1 MAWSGVVRFFGKS
14 KTKTAAVAPQ
24 GQPVPPVTPPA
35 ALRSPPIKSAAPKRR
50 RTIPLRFW
58 LKFFTGSVLI
68 VSVATLLLFLSYS
81 VRFPD
86 PLNLA
91 HKQHAPVIKILAR
104 DGTQIAS
111 RGTSADY
118 MPLDFIAPHLIQAV
132 ISTEDRRFYE
142 HWGVD
147 PWGLLR
153 AAWINVKAGRFA
165 QGGSTLTQQ
174 LAKNLFLSGER
185 KLGRK
190 VEELTFALW
199 LELRLTKRDILELY
213 LNRVYFGGGAYGVEA
228 ASQRYFSKS
237 VREVSV
243 AEAAVLA
250 GLLKAPSKYSP
261 AANPQAAL
269 ARSHVVLSNMV
280 ATGALSEDEASAAS
294 KNAPGFPTPLQKAI
308 APGLDKGLE
317 YAVEYAIERMPQV
330 RGSGNAEVIVE
341 TTLDARLQA
350 VAHQSVAHHIDTYG
364 ESLHASQASVILMEP
379 SGAIRAL
386 VGGRSYAQSQFN
398 RAVRARRQPGSAF
411 KPVVYLAGVE
421 SGLTPGTIGYDL
433 PLSVKGWSP
442 KNDNGQYKG
451 EMTLRNALA
460 NSVNTIAVRM
470 FLDLPKGRVIAT
482 AKRLGI
488 TSDLRD
494 QPALALGVSEVT
506 LLELTRAYGVLG
518 NGGRMVTPHIIERMR
533 MASGEVLY
541 EHTPPHP
548 ETIVKPAHV
557 AAMNDM
563 LGEVM
568 ATGTGKKAAL
578 KTHPAAGKTGTT
590 QDFRDAWFVGYT
602 AQMTAGVWVGNDDAE
617 PMNRVMGGSLPARIW
632 HDLMEAAHLGEP
644 VIPLPGRVA
653 TDTQGGGSAGVSAT
667 LPHTSVAKMSS
678 D

>member
-1 MAWSGVVRFFGKS
+1 MRFFSKS
-14 KTKTAAVAPQ
+14 KTKPQIAAPQ
-24 GQPVPPVTPPA
+24 AQPPPTVATPA
-35 ALRSPPIKSAAPKRR
+35 SPFTSTAQSKEPKRR
-50 RTIPLRFW
+50 RTVPLGLW
-58 LKFFTGSVLI
+58 LKTILGSALI
-68 VSVATLLLFLSYS
+68 VSAGTLLLFLSYS

-86 PLNLA
+86 PLSLA

-118 MPLDFIAPHLIQAV
+118 MPLDFIAPHLVQAV
-132 ISTEDRRFYE
+132 ISTEDRRFYD

-153 AAWINVKAGRFA
+153 AVWINVRAGRFA

-213 LNRVYFGGGAYGVEA
+213 LNRVYFGGGSYGIEA
-228 ASQRYFSKS
+228 ASQRYFGKS
-237 VREVSV
+237 VRDVSV

-261 AANPQAAL
+261 ASNPQAAL

-280 ATGALSEDEASAAS
+280 TTGALSEDDASAAAS
-294 KNAPGFPTPLQKAI
+294 NAPVFATPPVKALT
-308 APGLDKGLE
+308 AGLDKGFE
-317 YAVEYAIERMPQV
+317 YAIEYAIERMPHV

-350 VAHQSVAHHIDTYG
+350 VAHQSVSHQLDTFG
-364 ESLHASQASVILMEP
+364 DSLNASQASVVLMDT

-398 RAVRARRQPGSAF
+398 RAIRARRQPGSAF
-411 KPVVYLAGVE
+411 KPIVYLAGIE
-421 SGLTPGTIGYDL
+421 SGLTPDTIAYDL

-451 EMTLRNALA
+451 EMTLRTALA

-470 FLDLPKGRVIAT
+470 ALDLPKGRVIAT

-488 TSDLRD
+488 SAELRD
-494 QPALALGVSEVT
+494 HPALALGASEVT

-518 NGGRMVTPHIIERMR
+518 NNGRGVVPRIIERIR
-533 MASGEVLY
+533 LASGEVLY
-541 EHTPPHP
+541 EHTPPKS
-548 ETIVKPAHV
+548 ETIVKSAHV

-568 ATGTGKKAAL
+568 ATGTGKRAAL
-578 KTHPAAGKTGTT
+578 KAHPAAGKTGTT

-602 AQMTAGVWVGNDDAE
+602 AHLTAGVWVGNDDAD

-632 HDLMEAAHLGEP
+632 HELMESAHHGEP
-644 VIPLPGRVA
+644 VIPLLGRVFKS
-653 TDTQGGGSAGVSAT
+653 TQDGGDAEVST
-667 LPHTSVAKMSS
+667 TSTHKSVSKMSS
-678 D
+678 Q

>member
-1 MAWSGVVRFFGKS
+1 MWFFGNS
-14 KTKTAAVAPQ
+14 KTKPETITAPLNSAV
-24 GQPVPPVTPPA
+24 
-35 ALRSPPIKSAAPKRR
+35 PKRR
-50 RTIPLRFW
+50 RAIPLRFW
-58 LKFFTGSVLI
+58 LKLFAGCGLT
-68 VSVATLLLFLSYS
+68 VSAGTLLLFLSYS

-86 PLNLA
+86 PLSLA

-104 DGTQIAS
+104 DGTHLAY

-118 MPLDFIAPHLIQAV
+118 MPLDFISTHLIQAV

-153 AAWINVKAGRFA
+153 AMWTNLKAGRFA

-174 LAKNLFLSGER
+174 LAKNLFLTGER

-213 LNRVYFGGGAYGVEA
+213 LNRVYFGGGAYGIEA
-228 ASQRYFSKS
+228 ASQRYFGKP
-237 VREVSV
+237 VRDVSV

-269 ARSHVVLSNMV
+269 TRSHIVLSNMV
-280 ATGALSEDEASAAS
+280 ATGALNEDEASTAAQ
-294 KNAPGFPTPLQKAI
+294 NPPVFATPPQKAS
-308 APGLDKGLE
+308 AANLDNGFE
-317 YAVEYAIERMPQV
+317 YAVEYAIERMPQI
-330 RGSGNAEVIVE
+330 RGSGNAEVVVE
-341 TTLDARLQA
+341 TTLDARLQT
-350 VAHQSVAHHIDTYG
+350 VAHNSVARHLDTYG
-364 ESLHASQASVILMEP
+364 ESLHVSQASLVLMDA

-398 RAVRARRQPGSAF
+398 RAVKARRQPGSAF
-411 KPVVYLAGVE
+411 KPVIFLAGIE
-421 SGLTPGTIGYDL
+421 TGLTPDSIGYDL

-442 KNDNGQYKG
+442 KNESGQYKG
-451 EMTLRNALA
+451 EMTLRHALA

-470 FLDLPKGRVIAT
+470 YLDLPKGRVIAT

-488 TSDLRD
+488 TSELRD
-494 QPALALGVSEVT
+494 QPALALGASEVT
-506 LLELTRAYGVLG
+506 LLELTRAYGVLA
-518 NGGRMVTPHIIERMR
+518 NAGRSVTPHVIERMR

-541 EHTPPHP
+541 EHTAARSA
-548 ETIVKPAHV
+548 TIVTPDHV
-557 AAMNDM
+557 AAMNNM

-568 ATGTGKKAAL
+568 ATGTGKRAAL
-578 KTHPAAGKTGTT
+578 KAHPAAGKTGTT

-602 AQMTAGVWVGNDDAE
+602 AHMTAGIWVGNDDAE
-617 PMNRVMGGSLPARIW
+617 PMKRVTGGSLPARIW
-632 HDLMEAAHLGEP
+632 NEVMEAAHQG
-644 VIPLPGRVA
+644 VAVAQIPGRVGPA
-653 TDTQGGGSAGVSAT
+653 TQSGDAGEISST
-667 LPHTSVAKMSS
+667 KPGRIVARMPPE
-678 D
+678 